1 MMKISVRK
9 YFLQAIGGTVFVV
22 LLFGNS
28 HYAQSAP
35 RIALAQDVR
44 VDTSNTAIAS
54 KVAPGDLLPIAVK
67 LLNFG
72 SNQRV
77 DVVITYTITDNKNI
91 VVAVEHETVAVET
104 TASFVKTFQ
113 IPQGIDSGIYVAHAS
128 IVYPDQITP
137 ATTQFSFTVEQ
148 RYLGLFEDDFITYGG
163 FTIIVGLLMGILG
176 HIFVRRV
183 RASRFKPISYSDI
196 PKDDRV
202 FYELI
207 SDTILGMHEKVGDVA
222 FDIAGNIP
230 GMKIDKDT
238 GRVLS
243 LSDRPSKIVAAL
255 VAEYEKVLGKKVSF
269 ALRQEK

>member
-1 MMKISVRK
+1 
-9 YFLQAIGGTVFVV
+9 
-22 LLFGNS
+22 
-28 HYAQSAP
+28 
-35 RIALAQDVR
+35 
-44 VDTSNTAIAS
+44 
-54 KVAPGDLLPIAVK
+54 
-67 LLNFG
+67 
-72 SNQRV
+72 
-77 DVVITYTITDNKNI
+77 
-91 VVAVEHETVAVET
+91 VEHETVAVET

-230 GMKIDKDT
+230 GMKIDKDFLKRVRKLNINFA
-238 GRVLS
+238 GEGGEYESLVLS
-243 LSDRPSKIVAAL
+243 CPLFKKKIKIKKAKIKMEKGYIGQYIIEDAAL
-255 VAEYEKVLGKKVSF
+255 V
-269 ALRQEK
+269 